1 MGRPEG
7 RKIVVDDPL
16 RFTIS
21 AKLSD
26 DSFDASLS
34 VPIHASPEFVKTS
47 FEAWIGTLY
56 AAIDSIFRKVAD
68 DGEVR

>member
-16 RFTIS
+16 RFIIS

-34 VPIHASPEFVKTS
+34 VPINASPEFVKTS

-56 AAIDSIFRKVAD
+56 ASIEMIFTKATENEAR
-68 DGEVR
+68 